1 MSENALPIARTGD
14 TEHLRDAAPAVTL
27 EGVFYAVLLAV
38 AALLLLADLGA
49 VAPRLDE
56 AENMVA
62 AYRGTGSAS
71 PLLLWVQAFSF
82 DVLGGTAFSARIV
95 TALAALALVMTPALF
110 RSELGRTRALALT
123 LLLTFTPPLIVAGR
137 SASPLIWSVLLG
149 VLALRVWLN
158 HVASP
163 SAGRGVRA
171 VMLAAATVFLSGPAG
186 LVTLLLIGL
195 SAAAALVF
203 SSADAETEDEGHN
216 RFAAAIAAVRA
227 VPWHSAGIA
236 SALMVAAVATG
247 FMTAPSGAAS
257 LGRLIEGLGAYFTVS
272 PVSTLS
278 LSVFYQP
285 LTWILAIAA
294 LIVLRGVGW
303 SGPDRF
309 FMAAL
314 LLNLPLALTAPDA
327 HHTLLIAMT
336 VAGLAS
342 GALTMCLAPD
352 RRQKMYA
359 DQEVARGDELA
370 RLYTPAAGR
379 FILTFV
385 VFALLFIFS
394 VHMQGAAREFL
405 QVEGGG
411 IDGLVNR
418 MQMNLVSADFR
429 VGLLWTVITLLFL
442 LIGFFLA
449 ASLWG
454 NRVTLQGFGLGLT
467 AMLLVSQLSA
477 AWYVTSFNAYNPVE
491 PWNHRT
497 TGQPYELL
505 EKTLHDLNMR
515 ETQALPLLPVTVIR
529 DQAGSVTEDGLL
541 GWLLRDYPNVAY
553 VSSVDEARAAPIVLQ
568 IVPAARID
576 DPLPELGGSYV
587 GQRFALT
594 MQWDP
599 QSMQGL
605 DSLPWFLQRRV
616 RVAPTA
622 DVYAMLWLRQDV
634 FEGEPIEELTR

>member
-1 MSENALPIARTGD
+1 MSENALPIAPSSDSQRTAD
-14 TEHLRDAAPAVTL
+14 SAPILTL

-56 AENMVA
+56 VNAMVA
-62 AYRGTGSAS
+62 AYRGTETAS
-71 PLLLWVQAFSF
+71 PLLLWVQSFSF
-82 DVLGGTAFSARIV
+82 GVLGGTTFAARVV

-110 RSELGRTRALALT
+110 RGELGRTRALALT
-123 LLLTFTPPLIVAGR
+123 LLLAFTPPLIIAGR
-137 SASPLIWSVLLG
+137 SASPLIWSALLG
-149 VLALRVWLN
+149 VLSLRAWLD

-171 VMLAAATVFLSGPAG
+171 VMLAAATIFLSGPAG

-203 SSADAETEDEGHN
+203 SSADAESESAGRN
-216 RFAAAIAAVRA
+216 RFAAVITAARSVS
-227 VPWHSAGIA
+227 WQTAGIA

-257 LGRLIEGLGAYFTVS
+257 IGRLLEGLGAYVTGS
-272 PVSTLS
+272 PVSTISLS
-278 LSVFYQP
+278 LFYQP
-285 LTWILAIAA
+285 LTWILAIAG
-294 LIVLRGVGW
+294 LIVLRGIGW

-309 FMAAL
+309 FTAAL
-314 LLNLPLALTAPDA
+314 LLNLPLALVAPDA
-327 HHTLLIAMT
+327 HHTVLIAVT

-342 GALTMCLAPD
+342 GALAACLAPD
-352 RRQKMYA
+352 RRQKLYA

-370 RLYTPAAGR
+370 RLYAPAAGR

-385 VFALLFIFS
+385 IFALLFILS

-405 QVEGGG
+405 QIEGGSIEG
-411 IDGLVNR
+411 LIDR
-418 MQMNLVSADFR
+418 MQTGVASAEFR
-429 VGLLWTVITLLFL
+429 VGLLWTVITALFL

-467 AMLLVSQLSA
+467 AMLLISQLSA

-505 EKTLHDLNMR
+505 EKTVHDLTLR
-515 ETQALPLLPVTVIR
+515 ESQAFPLLPITVIR
-529 DQAGSVTEDGLL
+529 DPAGSVAEDGLL
-541 GWLLRDYPNVAY
+541 GWLLRDFSHTVY
-553 VSSVDEARAAPIVLQ
+553 VSSADEARAAPIVIQ
-568 IVPAARID
+568 IVPAARSA
-576 DPLPELGGSYV
+576 DPPPELGGSYV

-594 MQWDP
+594 MAWDP
-599 QSMQGL
+599 ASMQGL
-605 DSLPWFLQRRV
+605 DTLPWALQRRV
-616 RVAPTA
+616 RVQPAA
-622 DVYAMLWLRQDV
+622 SVYAMLWLRQDV
-634 FEGEPIEELTR
+634 FEGEPIEELVR

>member
-1 MSENALPIARTGD
+1 MSENALPIAQSGDAERT
-14 TEHLRDAAPAVTL
+14 HDAAPVVTL

-56 AENMVA
+56 VTDMVA
-62 AYRGTGSAS
+62 AYRGTETAS
-71 PLLLWVQAFSF
+71 PLLMWVQSFSF
-82 DVLGGTAFSARIV
+82 DILGGTAFAARIV

-123 LLLTFTPPLIVAGR
+123 LLLAFTPPLIATGR

-158 HVASP
+158 HVESP
-163 SAGRGVRA
+163 SAGRGIRA
-171 VMLAAATVFLSGPAG
+171 VMLAAAAVFLSGPAG

-195 SAAAALVF
+195 SAAAALLF
-203 SSADAETEDEGHN
+203 SSADAETEREGQN
-216 RFAAAIAAVRA
+216 RFVAVIAAARS
-227 VPWHSAGIA
+227 VPWQMAGIA

-257 LGRLIEGLGAYFTVS
+257 IGRLFEGFGAYFAGG
-272 PVSTLS
+272 PVSIISLS
-278 LSVFYQP
+278 LFYQP
-285 LTWILAIAA
+285 LTWILAIAG

-309 FMAAL
+309 FTAAL
-314 LLNLPLALTAPDA
+314 LLNLPLALIAPDA
-327 HHTLLIAMT
+327 HHSSLLAIT

-342 GALTMCLAPD
+342 GALAACLAPD

-370 RLYTPAAGR
+370 RLYTPSAGR

-385 VFALLFIFS
+385 IFALLFILS

-477 AWYVTSFNAYNPVE
+477 AWYVTSFNAHNPVE

-505 EKTLHDLNMR
+505 EKSLHDLTLR
-515 ETQALPLLPVTVIR
+515 ESQAFPLLPVTVIR
-529 DQAGSVTEDGLL
+529 DPAGSVTEDGLL
-541 GWLLRDYPNVAY
+541 GWLLRDYPNATF
-553 VSSVDEARAAPIVLQ
+553 VSSVEEARAAPIVLQ
-568 IVPAARID
+568 IVPALRID

-587 GQRFALT
+587 GQRFAIT
-594 MQWDP
+594 MRWDP
-599 QSMQGL
+599 ASMQGL
-605 DSLPWFLQRRV
+605 DSLPWVLQRRV
-616 RVAPTA
+616 RVLPAA

-634 FEGEPIEELTR
+634 FEGEPIEELVR